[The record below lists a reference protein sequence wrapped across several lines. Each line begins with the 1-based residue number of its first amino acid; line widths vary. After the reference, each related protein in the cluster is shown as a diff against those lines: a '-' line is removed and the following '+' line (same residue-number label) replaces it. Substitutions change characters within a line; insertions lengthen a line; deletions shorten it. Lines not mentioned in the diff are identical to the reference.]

1 MIAETNTVPIIH
13 TKLHRPPVASD
24 HLHRQHLLDRLDQRR
39 HRPLTLVSA
48 PAGYGKT
55 TLMSCW
61 LESCDVPS
69 AWISLDE
76 NDNDLR
82 TFLAYFLAAV
92 QRIFPDAV
100 RETQAMSNAVELPI
114 LSILSR
120 SLINELDQIEKNFIL
135 VLDDY
140 HTIADKAVQGLVIEL
155 LKYPPSPMHLVLA
168 ARRDPSIPLTINR
181 ARSRMTEIRIQ
192 DLSFSDEET
201 AALLQGMLD
210 IPVDG
215 ATAAVLKE
223 KTEGWVVGLRLAA
236 LSMRQRIDLD
246 HIVANL
252 PEDNHYV
259 MDYLFAEV
267 LSNQPE
273 DIREYLLV
281 TAILNRFCTPLCD
294 AICVSGTRSL
304 ACKIGGKE
312 FIKWL
317 KTSDLFVVPLDDQGR
332 WYRYHHLFQKLLQDR
347 LKRKFSP
354 DDIADFHKRAGVWF
368 NENALVEE
376 AFYHTLE
383 GGDTEGAALL
393 VVHHRTDV
401 MNQEQWYRLARWM
414 GMLPANTIE
423 KFPELLITQAWSF
436 WNHMRLPE
444 MTAVLDQTEPLLSA
458 MPSESVKKTELQGE
472 LYAMRSIQYYL
483 SAPCDGSR
491 ALDYA
496 QRAVSKISRHQY
508 SARGFAMIMLAMSYQ
523 MAGDI
528 GRAHSVVL
536 KALNEK
542 EAHRTTQ
549 HTRLL
554 TTLGFLQWLEAD
566 LVQLEQT
573 AQEQFKLSME
583 IKLTESMQIAKYFL
597 GICHYCRND
606 LDSAE
611 GHLAAVV
618 RPTNAGN
625 IFNFTHS
632 AFALAL
638 VYQSQDRPSKA
649 REIHQMVVKHSLET
663 GHMDML
669 QVANAFGAELA
680 VRQGNFAEVSHWE
693 KTFDPLPFRPTHRFY
708 MPQLTLAKVFLV
720 KGTPESHER
729 AVTLLIQLHEFF
741 TTTHN
746 TRFLIDVLAL
756 QSLLYDA
763 RGDEPKAMLALG
775 RAITLAEPGGFIRP
789 FLDLG
794 PKMADLLSR
803 LTKQN
808 MAIQYVGQLLVA
820 FRKEATF
827 TVSMASEAQPLI
839 PLPSSHPHL
848 DETLTKR
855 ELEILA
861 LLAQRLQNREIADK
875 LFISPETVKRHTIN
889 IYGKL
894 NVHTRQEAVTRA
906 NDLGLLSRLK

>member
-1 MIAETNTVPIIH
+1 MTAETSTVPIIY

-24 HLHRQHLLDRLDQRR
+24 HLRRQHLLDRLNQNR
-39 HRPLTLVSA
+39 HRPLTLLSA

-69 AWISLDE
+69 TWISLDE
-76 NDNDLR
+76 NDNDLKI
-82 TFLAYFLAAV
+82 FLAYFLAAV

-100 RETQAMSNAVELPI
+100 RETQAMLNAVEPPTLQI
-114 LSILSR
+114 LAR

-140 HTIADKAVQGLVIEL
+140 HIINDKEVQDLLIEL

-168 ARRDPSIPLTINR
+168 TRRDPAIPLTLNR

-192 DLSFSDEET
+192 DLRFSAEET
-201 AALLQGMLD
+201 TAFLQGMLGV
-210 IPVDG
+210 PVDD

-236 LSMRQRIDLD
+236 LSMRHRLGLE

-252 PEDNHYV
+252 PEDNRYV
-259 MDYLFAEV
+259 MDYLLAEV

-273 DIREYLLV
+273 GILEYLLV

-294 AICVSGTRSL
+294 AICDPGDRSL
-304 ACKIGGKE
+304 TCKIGGKQ

-332 WYRYHHLFQKLLQDR
+332 WYRYHHLFQKLLQDQ

-354 DDIADFHKRAGVWF
+354 DDIAVCHKRAGVWF

-376 AFYHTLE
+376 ALCHTLE
-383 GGDTEGAALL
+383 GGDTEGAARL
-393 VVHHRTDV
+393 VVQHRNDA
-401 MNQEQWYRLARWM
+401 MNQEQWHRLVRWM
-414 GMLPANTIE
+414 GMLPANIIE

-436 WNHMRLPE
+436 WNRMRLPE
-444 MTAVLDQTEPLLSA
+444 MAAVLDKAEPLLAAMSSDSA
-458 MPSESVKKTELQGE
+458 KTTELQGE
-472 LYAMRSIQYYL
+472 LYAMRSIQHYL
-483 SAPCDGSR
+483 SAPCDGPR

-496 QRAVSKISRHQY
+496 RLAVTKISRHQY
-508 SARGFAMIMLAMSYQ
+508 SARGCAMIVLAMSYQ
-523 MAGDI
+523 MTGDI
-528 GRAHSVVL
+528 GRANSVVL

-542 EAHRTTQ
+542 EARRTTQ
-549 HTRLL
+549 HTRML

-573 AQEQFKLSME
+573 AQELFKLGME
-583 IKLTESMQIAKYFL
+583 FKLTESSQIARYFL
-597 GICHYCRND
+597 GVCHYCRND
-606 LDSAE
+606 LGSAE
-611 GHLAAVV
+611 EHLAAIIKS
-618 RPTNAGN
+618 TNIRN
-625 IFNFTHS
+625 VFNFTHS

-649 REIHQMVVKHSLET
+649 REMNRMVIKHSLET
-663 GHMDML
+663 GHTAML
-669 QVANAFGAELA
+669 QMATAFEAELA
-680 VRQGNFAEVSHWE
+680 VRQGNFAEANHWG
-693 KTFDPLPFRPTHRFY
+693 KRFDPEPFRATHRFY
-708 MPQLTLAKVFLV
+708 MPQLTMAKVLLF
-720 KGTPESHER
+720 KGTPESQER
-729 AVTLLIQLHEFF
+729 AVTLLTQLHEFF

-746 TRFLIDVLAL
+746 TRFLIDVLSLQAL
-756 QSLLYDA
+756 LSDA
-763 RGDEPKAMLALG
+763 RGDEPNALSVLG
-775 RAITLAEPGGFIRP
+775 RAIILAEPGGFIRP

-794 PKMADLLSR
+794 PKMADLLNR
-803 LTKQN
+803 LAKQN
-808 MAIQYVGQLLVA
+808 MDIKYVGQLLTA
-820 FRKEATF
+820 FRKEGNF
-827 TVSMASEAQPLI
+827 TVSTASDAQPLT
-839 PLPSSHPHL
+839 PLSSSHPYM

-855 ELEILA
+855 ELEILS
-861 LLAQRLQNREIADK
+861 LLTQRLKNREIADK

-894 NVHTRQEAVTRA
+894 NVHTRQNAVTKA
-906 NDLGLLSRLK
+906 NALGMLKS